1 MYHMFFLVFPKLPQ
15 DICAIVDC
23 LKPKGIE
30 LCPKVCNEGK
40 AVLHILHSLH
50 YIYYLSQTKFLTNN
64 MTLFQYVTRH

>member
-40 AVLHILHSLH
+40 AVLRILNSLH
-50 YIYYLSQTKFLTNN
+50 KFSNIYYLPQTKFLTNN
-64 MTLFQYVTRH
+64 MTFSST